1 MGETARAGNG
11 VDRERR
17 EAGND
22 IGHIECKAENG
33 KGPGAT
39 LSTRGASCQ
48 GESLIG
54 YLHNK
59 KKGLLLRFLSWIYFG
74 FR

>member
-1 MGETARAGNG
+1 MARARNG

-17 EAGND
+17 GVGNG

-33 KGPGAT
+33 KGPGSA

-54 YLHNK
+54 YL
-59 KKGLLLRFLSWIYFG
+59 GYPYGVVREPG
-74 FR
+74 AR

>member
-1 MGETARAGNG
+1 MARAGNG

-17 EAGND
+17 EAGNG
-22 IGHIECKAENG
+22 IRHIECKAENG

-48 GESLIG
+48 GEFLLG
-54 YLHNK
+54 YL
-59 KKGLLLRFLSWIYFG
+59 GYPYGVVREPRAW
-74 FR
+74 